1 MKKFTINEND
11 EGQRLSRFIE
21 KMFCKMPKSLIY
33 KSIRKKNVKVNS
45 KKSIH
50 NQILKKGDIVEVYFL
65 DSFFEEKKED
75 LFLNLKNFRLDVV
88 YEDENIL
95 VVNKEGGIKT
105 QPNSKKNDSLIDMVI
120 KYLTEKKEYI
130 AEKENSFKPAFCTRL
145 DTNTKGLVIAGKN
158 RKALITL
165 NELMKNGNIKKTY
178 LCIVEGKMQKKRE
191 VLVGYWSKD
200 HIKNKVKISKNKSMF
215 SKKVITEY
223 LVVEQLLKTAKL
235 KVILHTG
242 RSHQIR
248 AHMALI
254 NHPIVGDFKY
264 GSKVK
269 ENLKLLCYSLEFNTK
284 GTYLEYLDAK
294 KITLKDEI
302 L

>member
-1 MKKFTINEND
+1 MKKFIINEND

-21 KMFCKMPKSLIY
+21 KMFIKMPKSLIY

-50 NQILKKGDIVEVYFL
+50 NYILKKGDIVEVYFL

-75 LFLNLKNFRLDVV
+75 LFSNLKKFRLNII

-95 VVNKEGGIKT
+95 VVNKERGIKT
-105 QPNSKKNDSLIDMVI
+105 QPNSSRKDSLIDFVI
-120 KYLTEKKEYI
+120 KYLSEKKEYVV
-130 AEKENSFKPAFCTRL
+130 EKENSFKPAFCTRL
-145 DTNTKGLVIAGKN
+145 DTNTKGLVVAGKN
-158 RKALITL
+158 RKSLTTL
-165 NELMKNGNIKKTY
+165 NELIKNGNIKKTY

-191 VLVGYWSKD
+191 VLVGYWNKD
-200 HIKNKVKISKNKSMF
+200 RLKNKVKISENKSMF

-223 LVVEQLLKTAKL
+223 LVVEQFLETAKL
-235 KVILHTG
+235 KVFLHTG
-242 RSHQIR
+242 KSHQIR
-248 AHMALI
+248 AHLASI

-264 GSKVK
+264 GSRFK
-269 ENLKLLCYSLEFNTK
+269 ENLKLLCYSLEFKTK
-284 GTYLEYLDAK
+284 GTFLEYLDSK

>member
-1 MKKFTINEND
+1 MKKFIINEND

-21 KMFCKMPKSLIY
+21 KMFIKMPKSLIY

-50 NQILKKGDIVEVYFL
+50 NYILKKGDIVEVYFL

-75 LFLNLKNFRLDVV
+75 LFSNLKKFRLNII
-88 YEDENIL
+88 YEDENLL
-95 VVNKEGGIKT
+95 VVNKERGIKT
-105 QPNSKKNDSLIDMVI
+105 QPNSSRKDSLIDFVI
-120 KYLTEKKEYI
+120 KYLSEKKEYVV
-130 AEKENSFKPAFCTRL
+130 EKENSFKPAFCTRL
-145 DTNTKGLVIAGKN
+145 DTNTKGLVVAGKN
-158 RKALITL
+158 RKSLTTL
-165 NELMKNGNIKKTY
+165 NELIKNGNIKKTY

-191 VLVGYWSKD
+191 VLVGDWNKD
-200 HIKNKVKISKNKSMF
+200 RLKNKVKISENKSMF

-223 LVVEQLLKTAKL
+223 LVVEQFLETAKL
-235 KVILHTG
+235 KVFLHTG
-242 RSHQIR
+242 KSHQIR
-248 AHMALI
+248 AHLASI

-264 GSKVK
+264 GSRFK
-269 ENLKLLCYSLEFNTK
+269 ENLKLLCYSLEFKTK
-284 GTYLEYLDAK
+284 GTFLEYLDSK